1 VTLRTLAKENLPMPE
16 PGAVHFINPPTLNT
30 NPAFTNVVVVTGP
43 VKTVYVGGQD
53 SVDSSGTIVGKG
65 DFERQTEQVL
75 LNLQAALAAA
85 GAELHHVIK
94 WNLFVVQGQDL
105 RKGFAI
111 FQKVWANRPNPPA
124 ISGLFVSALAH
135 PDFLLEMDAIAVVPR

>member
-1 VTLRTLAKENLPMPE
+1 MTE
-16 PGAVHFINPPTLNT
+16 PGAVQFINPPTLT
-30 NPAFTNVVVVTGP
+30 KNPAFTNVVVVAGS
-43 VKTVYVGGQD
+43 VRTVYVGGQD
-53 SVDSSGTIVGKG
+53 SVDSSGAIVGKG
-65 DFERQTEQVL
+65 DFEKQTEQVL
-75 LNLQAALAAA
+75 LNIQAALAAA

-105 RKGFAI
+105 RKGFAV

-135 PDFLLEMDAIAVVPR
+135 PDFLLEMDAIAVIPQ